1 MHSSFFFDLT
11 ENNKHAKNILKRKK
25 EKKSMIVFCTS
36 VKSNRLKEMIGNVKA
51 GQLGNVTVRM
61 IIFNYKRNRQKKMG
75 E

>member
-11 ENNKHAKNILKRKK
+11 ENKHAKNILKRKK
-25 EKKSMIVFCTS
+25 QKKSMIVFCTS
-36 VKSNRLKEMIGNVKA
+36 VKSNRLKGMIGNVKA